1 MHFKTSMIAAAI
13 FGFSGIMNAQTS
25 ALAENS
31 TIEISNSHE
40 LPSIDGDEWTFYLDS
55 ESKVYY
61 IDFETI
67 SVNLSDVKVKNEAGD
82 IVMKDELWDLPVN
95 TIYELDFTKFKPGT
109 YQIEL
114 RSYTGMI
121 TKELTITE

>member
-1 MHFKTSMIAAAI
+1 MHFKTYMIAATL
-13 FGFSGIMNAQTS
+13 FGWAGLMNAQTS
-25 ALAENS
+25 DLTENAA
-31 TIEISNSHE
+31 IEITTSHDI
-40 LPSIDGDEWTFYLDS
+40 PSVDGDEWTFYLDL

-67 SVNLSDVKVKNEAGD
+67 SVNLSDVKVKNETGD
-82 IVMKDELWDLPVN
+82 VVMEDDLWDLPVN

-121 TKELTITE
+121 TKELTISE